1 MRSHQ
6 VSALIGYFLMGAV
19 QFAIFA
25 KIWDALQFFVTLK
38 SLIAIS
44 AIFRGDVN

>member
-19 QFAIFA
+19 QLAIFA
-25 KIWDALQFFVTLK
+25 KILEEG
-38 SLIAIS
+38 SLP
-44 AIFRGDVN
+44 